1 MPPMLRQGEGQESGE
16 QGEVGLMSDEM
27 DAAVA
32 RASQPTQHQVNL
44 LSLTR
49 DGESLIV
56 SLTLDGNLYTGAL
69 HPVRLPTQE
78 EE

>member
-1 MPPMLRQGEGQESGE
+1 
-16 QGEVGLMSDEM
+16 MSDEMDEM

-32 RASQPTQHQVNL
+32 RASQPTQHQGRLQRDIQVKL

-56 SLTLDGNLYTGAL
+56 SLTLNGNLYTGAL
-69 HPVRLPTQE
+69 HPVRIGNAQE

>member
-1 MPPMLRQGEGQESGE
+1 
-16 QGEVGLMSDEM
+16 MSDEMDEM

-32 RASQPTQHQVNL
+32 RASQHQKRLQRDIQVKL

-56 SLTLDGNLYTGAL
+56 SLTLNGNLYTGAL
-69 HPVRLPTQE
+69 HPVRIGNAQE

>member
-32 RASQPTQHQVNL
+32 RASQPTQHQVSL

-56 SLTLDGNLYTGAL
+56 SLTLDGSLYTGAL
-69 HPVRLPTQE
+69 HPVRVPPQE